1 MLPQKSDPQIVIL
14 RCCTAGMMNIKFNSF
29 INKRTNSAVFI
40 CFNEIGDQIHCQH
53 LMDIFV
59 A

>member
-1 MLPQKSDPQIVIL
+1 M
-14 RCCTAGMMNIKFNSF
+14 KFNYF
-29 INKRTNSAVFI
+29 INKYTNSAVFI
-40 CFNEIGDQIHCQH
+40 CFNEIGEQIHCQH